1 MNQRDWPLP
10 DGIDDDGLIA
20 MIQSAANE
28 LARRRQGCRREMSDS
43 ERRYRK
49 VAAFVAAHGP
59 VSMSTVAS
67 VAGVSYQSAREAV
80 CCGRF
85 RHWFEKADG
94 LVRLSRR
101 GRQEALTL
109 TLGGDDDD

>member
-20 MIQSAANE
+20 MIQSASNE
-28 LARRRQGCRREMSDS
+28 LIRRRKSCRREMSDS
-43 ERRYRK
+43 EKRYRK
-49 VAAFVAAHGP
+49 VAAFIARIGAVP
-59 VSMSTVAS
+59 ISTVAS

-85 RHWFEKADG
+85 RHWFEKADDG
-94 LVRLSRR
+94 LVSLTNR
-101 GRQEALTL
+101 GKQEASVAQEEWK
-109 TLGGDDDD
+109 